1 MTRHTTRS
9 TTRPARLLVAAAALA
24 VLLAS
29 CGEDKSAKQLSGL
42 QLTPPP
48 AVANFAMPDV
58 SNNKTAFHFAADAG
72 HLLIVYF
79 GYTQCPDVCPTTL
92 NEVKIALSHIG
103 AKASKVDVAM
113 ITVDP
118 ERDTGAILT
127 SYVQSFVKGA
137 HALRAEEDGGLAR
150 VAKGFG
156 ATYKVTK
163 DAQGVESVTHSGN
176 LYVVDHAGNVV
187 LEWPF
192 GLKADAIATDLEILL
207 GTT

>member
-1 MTRHTTRS
+1 V
-9 TTRPARLLVAAAALA
+9 LVAA
-24 VLLAS
+24 

-42 QLTPPP
+42 QLDPPP
-48 AVANFAMPDV
+48 AVANLALPDA
-58 SNNKTAFHFAADAG
+58 SNNKTAFHFAADTG

-92 NEVKIALSHIG
+92 NEVKIALNHLG
-103 AKASKVDVAM
+103 ANASKVDLAM

-118 ERDTGAILT
+118 TRDTGTILT

-156 ATYKVTK
+156 ATYKVTT
-163 DAQGVESVTHSGN
+163 DAKGLEEVTHSGN
-176 LYVVDHAGNVV
+176 LYVVDHSGKVV

-192 GLKADAIATDLEILL
+192 GLKADAIATDLDILL
-207 GTT
+207 GKA

>member
-1 MTRHTTRS
+1 V
-9 TTRPARLLVAAAALA
+9 VAIAALA
-24 VLLAS
+24 VLVAA
-29 CGEDKSAKQLSGL
+29 CGEDKAAKQISGL
-42 QLTPPP
+42 QLTPAP
-48 AVANFAMPDV
+48 AVANFALPDA
-58 SNNKTAFHFAADAG
+58 SNNNTAFHFAADPG
-72 HLLIVYF
+72 HLLVVYF

-92 NEVKIALSHIG
+92 NEVKIARNHLGSS
-103 AKASKVDVAM
+103 ADKVDLAM

-118 ERDTGAILT
+118 TRDTGAILT
-127 SYVQSFVKGA
+127 SYVQSFVKSA

-163 DAQGVESVTHSGN
+163 DAKGLEDVTHSGN
-176 LYVVDHAGNVV
+176 LYVVDHSGHVV

-207 GTT
+207 GTA

>member
-1 MTRHTTRS
+1 VALAAFAT
-9 TTRPARLLVAAAALA
+9 LVAA
-24 VLLAS
+24 
-29 CGEDKSAKQLSGL
+29 CGEDKSAKQLSGY

-48 AVANFAMPDV
+48 AVANLALPDV
-58 SNNKTAFHFAADAG
+58 SNNTTAFHFAADTG
-72 HLLIVYF
+72 HLLVVYF

-92 NEVKIALSHIG
+92 NEVKIALNHLG
-103 AKASKVDVAM
+103 ANASKVDLAM

-118 ERDTGAILT
+118 TRDTGAILT

-156 ATYKVTK
+156 ATYKVTT
-163 DAQGVESVTHSGN
+163 DAKGLEEVTHSGN
-176 LYVVDHAGNVV
+176 LYVVDHSGKVV

-192 GLKADAIATDLEILL
+192 GLKAAAIATDLEILL
-207 GTT
+207 GTA